1 MIDQILVNIHSL
13 VSEGKKCLVV
23 FDLDSTL
30 FDVSPR
36 IEKIL
41 MDFAL
46 DPENIKRF
54 PEQVSCF
61 SKIKTAHTDWGFTN
75 ALQRAGLDGHHPE
88 FQEAVALYWRKHF
101 FSNDYLKYD
110 TPNEGALEYVHEVM
124 KAGADVA
131 YLTGRDVHR
140 MEPGTTRQLQ
150 QWNLPLNDKAV
161 LFVKPDKAMDDAEYK
176 TDWFLAKERQGYDKV
191 YFFDNE
197 PVILNLMGAKCPH
210 VESIFFDSTHSGKAE
225 PPPDLPR
232 IMNFVLNQRNS

>member
-1 MIDQILVNIHSL
+1 MIDQILVNIQKL

-41 MDFAL
+41 MDFAA
-46 DPENIKRF
+46 DPENQKRF
-54 PEQVSCF
+54 PEQVTCF
-61 SKIKTAHTDWGFTN
+61 PKIKTAHTDWGFTN

-88 FQEAVALYWRKHF
+88 FQEAVAIYWRKYF

-110 TPNEGALEYVHEVM
+110 MPNEGAIDYVHSVL

-140 MEPGTTRQLQ
+140 MEPGTTAQLK
-150 QWNLPLNDKAV
+150 QWNLPLNEHAV
-161 LFVKPDKAMDDAEYK
+161 LFVKPDKSMDDAEYK
-176 TDWFLAKERQGYDKV
+176 TDWFLADSRKHYAKV
-191 YFFDNE
+191 FFFDNE
-197 PVILNLMGAKCPH
+197 PVILNLMGSKCPH

>member
-1 MIDQILVNIHSL
+1 MIDQILVNIQTV

-36 IEKIL
+36 IERIL
-41 MDFAL
+41 MDFAA
-46 DPENIKRF
+46 DPEFQKRF
-54 PEQVSCF
+54 PEQVACF
-61 SKIKTAHTDWGFTN
+61 AKIKTAHTDWGFTN

-88 FQEAVALYWRKHF
+88 FQDAVMNYWKKHF

-110 TPNEGALEYVHEVM
+110 TPNEGAINYVHAVM
-124 KAGADVA
+124 AQGADVA
-131 YLTGRDVHR
+131 YLTGRDQHR
-140 MEPGTTRQLQ
+140 MEPGTTKQIQ
-150 QWNLPLNDKAV
+150 QWNLPLNDKAK
-161 LFVKPDKAMDDAEYK
+161 LFVKPDKSMDDAEYK
-176 TDWFLAKERQGYDKV
+176 TDWFLSPERQHYAKT

-225 PPPDLPR
+225 PPADLPR

>member
-1 MIDQILVNIHSL
+1 MIDQILVNIQTL
-13 VSEGKKCLVV
+13 VSQGKKCLVV

-36 IEKIL
+36 IEMIL
-41 MDFAL
+41 KDFAA
-46 DPENIKRF
+46 DPHNQKLFPDQVALFGQIKM
-54 PEQVSCF
+54 
-61 SKIKTAHTDWGFTN
+61 AHTDWGFTN
-75 ALQRAGLDGHHPE
+75 ALQRAGLDGHHPA
-88 FQEAVALYWRKHF
+88 FQDAVMQYWKSHF

-110 TPNEGALEYVHEVM
+110 KPIDGAIEYVQTVLKM
-124 KAGADVA
+124 GADIA

-140 MEPGTTRQLQ
+140 MEPGTTAQLK
-150 QWNLPLNDKAV
+150 QWNLPLNDQAI
-161 LFVKPDKAMDDAEYK
+161 LYVKPDKTMDDAEYK
-176 TDWFLAKERQGYDKV
+176 TDWFLADARQNYAKV

-197 PVILNLMGAKCPH
+197 PVILNLMGKKCPH